1 MWLLRTSR
9 PHCQCA
15 HATSGSTGNR
25 PRSCDRLMADF
36 RLAALRPR
44 RSIFCSEATEKEVLL
59 GTDTA
64 SIVRPQRCRRSRRS
78 IHACYDCCA
87 RALMSQTPK
96 IFDDK
101 NSRTGKKMVIL
112 KPKNGQR
119 AIRARQNGVRLW
131 IRRDRIRCKWI
142 PRVATRVLSPLRIF
156 SNPPYTGQKKNPTLE
171 PKFAVA
177 ASPHVKSEFRYES
190 GMVELGLGDFLG
202 SSSSFLADFNFQ

>member
-36 RLAALRPR
+36 RIAALRPR

-64 SIVRPQRCRRSRRS
+64 SIVRPQRCRRSSRS
-78 IHACYDCCA
+78 THACYDCCA

-96 IFDDK
+96 TFDDK
-101 NSRTGKKMVIL
+101 NSRIGQKKGDFGA
-112 KPKNGQR
+112 KFGRR
-119 AIRARQNGVRLW
+119 AVRARLNGVRVW
-131 IRRDRIRCKWI
+131 IRRGRIRFRWI

-156 SNPPYTGQKKNPTLE
+156 SNPP
-171 PKFAVA
+171 
-177 ASPHVKSEFRYES
+177 
-190 GMVELGLGDFLG
+190 
-202 SSSSFLADFNFQ
+202 